1 MGNWKIL
8 VLPMIIQGLEE
19 TRIMQKS
26 KPSQSGL
33 LVSQEL
39 RDDYEVLEV
48 IFIICEGPLF
58 VKSF

>member
-1 MGNWKIL
+1 
-8 VLPMIIQGLEE
+8 MIIQGLEE